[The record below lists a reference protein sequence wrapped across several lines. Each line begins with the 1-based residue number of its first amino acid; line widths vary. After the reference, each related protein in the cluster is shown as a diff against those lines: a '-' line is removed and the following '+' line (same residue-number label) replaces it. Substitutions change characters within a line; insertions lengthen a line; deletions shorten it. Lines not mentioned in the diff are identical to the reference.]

1 MKRPL
6 PSPPASAAAEAPRPA
21 SAERTVW
28 PTTRRRFLALVLAAG
43 GVTATARVARHSAAS
58 PVTGKRPRWIG
69 HC

>member
-6 PSPPASAAAEAPRPA
+6 PSPSASAAAEDPGPVV
-21 SAERTVW
+21 AERTVW

-43 GVTATARVARHSAAS
+43 GVTATARVARRSDAS
-58 PVTGKRPRWIG
+58 PVAGKRPRWIG

>member
-6 PSPPASAAAEAPRPA
+6 PSPTAAAPSEG
-21 SAERTVW
+21 AERSVW

-43 GVTATARVARHSAAS
+43 GVAATARVARPLAA
-58 PVTGKRPRWIG
+58 PATGKRPRWIG